1 MPAGL
6 TIHTNRTLYDAWNER
21 YDDTKVRIKELKT
34 KRVTETDPETLSAIE
49 GEFQELCIQAH
60 LIHQFLADVGLMV
73 HLEEKKA
80 ENRYT

>member
-6 TIHTNRTLYDAWNER
+6 TIHTNRTLYDSWNER
-21 YDDTKVRIKELKT
+21 YEDTKERIKELKV
-34 KRVTETDPETLSAIE
+34 KRVTETDPETLGVIE

-60 LIHQFLADVGLMV
+60 LIHQFLADVGPIV
-73 HLEEKKA
+73 YLEEKKA